1 MTLIVGIIC
10 IKLFAHASHGIS
22 SPWAWQVYNPV
33 MKHQIPRDQALG
45 VAGELVHAIQDVCL
59 NMAIAVSLCRLKPEV
74 GDVEILYSPQTEE
87 RPDGL
92 FTKAKFDL
100 AAERIEQLLRRG
112 IITKRLSEKGTPT
125 WGPLNKLSV
134 HVKTGIPVD
143 IFCEPDPEN
152 WARSLL
158 FRTGPAAFNI
168 RIIRAC
174 ADQGVKL
181 HAYGKGLTRNGE
193 VIPCGSEKAIF
204 AVAKMNYLPPEKRR

>member
-1 MTLIVGIIC
+1 M
-10 IKLFAHASHGIS
+10 
-22 SPWAWQVYNPV
+22 
-33 MKHQIPRDQALG
+33 
-45 VAGELVHAIQDVCL
+45 AGEIVHAIHDVCL
-59 NMAIAVSLCRLKPEV
+59 NLAIAGSLRRLKPEV
-74 GDVEILYSPQTEE
+74 GDVEILYQPTTEL

-92 FTKAKFDL
+92 FFQSVIDM

-158 FRTGPAAFNI
+158 IRTGPAEFNI
-168 RIIRAC
+168 RIIQAC

-181 HAYGKGLTRNGE
+181 HAYGKALTRNGE
-193 VIPCGSEKAIF
+193 VIPCGSEQAIF
-204 AVAKMNYLPPEKRR
+204 SVARIPYLKPEHRK